1 MESFAPAA
9 GTTACA
15 EPVGLTRI
23 QKRVWLLSAM
33 GIFLDGFD
41 LFIIAIALPLIAAAM
56 RADSWAQGMVGAAA
70 VFGAIAGAVTLGRL
84 ADRLGR
90 RLLFVIDLGIFAIAS
105 LLSALAWS
113 LPSLI
118 AFRFL
123 VGVGVG
129 ADYPIAAAYLA
140 EFMPARLRGRMLVAA
155 FSFQALG
162 MLAGAATGI
171 GILLLHPS
179 PGAWR
184 WMLAAGLMPTAFLV
198 VARSGVPESEHWLRH
213 TEDRTSAGA
222 ASSDPY
228 WSLFSAAYLRRTL
241 LATVPWSLMDITL
254 YGVGM
259 FTPTILAALSLVG
272 HGSFLSMD
280 IASSE
285 GTALL
290 DIFLLVGFGLNI
302 WLVERWG
309 RIRLQLLGFIGMAF
323 GLLLLSVASMRPA
336 AELRPALVLAGF
348 AIFNLMVNAGPNA
361 TTYLLAAELFP
372 TELRASGH
380 GLAAAA
386 GKLGAVVGIFFLP
399 VLKARVGI
407 ATTVAIAAGV
417 SLMGVAVTWILGVE
431 TAGQSLEEV
440 QRTVAAAH
448 RILKPGEPAAAAPR
462 SI

>member
-1 MESFAPAA
+1 MPVTDAPAHA
-9 GTTACA
+9 A
-15 EPVGLTRI
+15 GLTPL
-23 QKRVWLLSAM
+23 QKRVWFLSAM

-41 LFIIAIALPLIAAAM
+41 LFIIAVALPLIAVEL
-56 RADSWAQGMVGAAA
+56 RANSWAQGMVGAAA
-70 VFGAIAGAVTLGRL
+70 VLGAIAGALTLGKL
-84 ADRLGR
+84 ADVFGR
-90 RLLFVIDLGIFAIAS
+90 RSLFVVDLMIFALSS

-123 VGVGVG
+123 VGIGVG

-155 FSFQALG
+155 FSFQAFG

-171 GILLLHPS
+171 AILLIDPS
-179 PGAWR
+179 PTAWR
-184 WMLAAGLMPTAFLV
+184 WMLGAGLIPTIVLV
-198 VARSGVPESEHWLRH
+198 AARSGVPESDHWSKH
-213 TEDRTSAGA
+213 AEDRASSGGTSA
-222 ASSDPY
+222 SY
-228 WSLFSAAYLRRTL
+228 WSLFSDHYLRRTL
-241 LATVPWSLMDITL
+241 LATVPWSLMDVTL

-272 HGSFLSMD
+272 RGSFLSMD

-290 DIFLLVGFGLNI
+290 DLFLLAGFALNI

-309 RIRLQLLGFIGMAF
+309 RIRLQALGFMGMAI
-323 GLLLLSVASMRPA
+323 GLLLLSLSALQSGEHTR
-336 AELRPALVLAGF
+336 LALVLCGF
-348 AIFNLMVNAGPNA
+348 AIFNLMVNAGPNP
-361 TTYLLAAELFP
+361 TTYLLPAELFP

-399 VLKARVGI
+399 VLRARVGI

-417 SLMGVAVTWILGVE
+417 SLLGLVVTWILGVE

-448 RILKPGEPAAAAPR
+448 ER
-462 SI
+462 

>member
-1 MESFAPAA
+1 MEPSAAMPVTDAPAQA
-9 GTTACA
+9 A
-15 EPVGLTRI
+15 GLTPL
-23 QKRVWLLSAM
+23 QKRVWFLSAM

-41 LFIIAIALPLIAAAM
+41 LFIIAIALPLIAVEL
-56 RADSWAQGMVGAAA
+56 RANSWAQGMVGAAA
-70 VFGAIAGAVTLGRL
+70 VVGAIAGALTLGKL
-84 ADRLGR
+84 ADVFGR
-90 RLLFVIDLGIFAIAS
+90 RTLFIVDLAIFALSS

-123 VGVGVG
+123 VGIGVG

-155 FSFQALG
+155 FSFQAFG

-171 GILLLHPS
+171 AILLIHPS
-179 PGAWR
+179 PAAWR
-184 WMLAAGLMPTAFLV
+184 WMLGAGLIPTIVLV
-198 VARSGVPESEHWLRH
+198 AARSGVPESDHWAKH
-213 TEDRTSAGA
+213 AEDRAASGGTSA
-222 ASSDPY
+222 SY
-228 WSLFSAAYLRRTL
+228 WSLFSDHYLRRTL
-241 LATVPWSLMDITL
+241 LATVPWSLMDVTL

-272 HGSFLSMD
+272 RGSFLSMD

-290 DIFLLVGFGLNI
+290 DIFLLAGFALNI

-309 RIRLQLLGFIGMAF
+309 RIRLQALGFMGMAI
-323 GLLLLSVASMRPA
+323 GLLLLSLSAMAPGEHKR
-336 AELRPALVLAGF
+336 LALVLCGF
-348 AIFNLMVNAGPNA
+348 AIFNLMVNAGPNP
-361 TTYLLAAELFP
+361 TTYLLPAELFP

-407 ATTVAIAAGV
+407 ATTVALAAGV
-417 SLMGVAVTWILGVE
+417 SLLGLAVTWMLGVE

-448 RILKPGEPAAAAPR
+448 ER
-462 SI
+462 